1 MNVRRVHDRIHGEL
15 ELPPLVAAVSATA
28 EFCRLDGV
36 RQLGGCAY
44 VYPSATHTRREHS
57 LGVSH
62 LAGRLGEHLRTQRP
76 DLVDADD
83 VLCLQLAGLVHD
95 LGHGPFSHLFEV
107 YVRETLPE
115 WSHETMG
122 LRVLDVL
129 LAHHPELDLSLHF
142 ATSPAANLAFV
153 RLLVTGLDAAAPW
166 PRAAVQRP
174 ETKRFLTEI
183 VHNRVSG
190 IDVDKLDYLAR
201 DALAVFGAVQPFAW
215 ERVLGAARVVAHD
228 GRYALAY
235 DEGVAFEIAELYA
248 LRASLHRRVY
258 QHRAVSVAEA
268 LLVDLMRALDTC
280 LPPGARLVDAAQDVQ
295 AFVGLTDASVLH
307 PLRAWPPPSPQFAQ
321 AHEAHRALY
330 HRPWL
335 ARVPA
340 TACLRTRPGCAAC
353 GARTNIEDAFCAACG
368 ASTRDRPALP
378 TGDGDG
384 LLVPPECALTEAE
397 VTRAVRAA
405 LGRGDARVHLIDV
418 HCGAAVG
425 VRDPHG
431 RTWRDYD
438 PLREVLFCAR
448 DGTSV
453 LRMRPASFHVAE
465 VRHVRTAHCYLPAD
479 ATAAEL
485 QRARDGFAAWARTVG
500 EVAEEAQA

>member
-36 RQLGGCAY
+36 RQLGGCAF

-57 LGVSH
+57 LGVCH
-62 LAGRLGEHLRTQRP
+62 LAGKLGRHLRSQRP

-95 LGHGPFSHLFEV
+95 LGHGPFSHLYEV
-107 YVRETLPE
+107 YVRETLPD

-129 LAHHPELDLSLHF
+129 FEHHPEIHVASHF
-142 ATSPAANLAFV
+142 ATPVSSNLAFV
-153 RLLVTGLDAAAPW
+153 RLLVTGLDATAPW
-166 PRAAVQRP
+166 PRDLVRRP

-201 DALAVFGAVQPFAW
+201 DALAVFGTVQPFAW

-268 LLVDLMRALDTC
+268 LLVDLMRAMDAC
-280 LPPGARLVDAAQDVQ
+280 LPQGARLVDAAQDVH
-295 AFVGLTDASVLH
+295 AFLSLTDASVLH
-307 PLRAWPPPSPQFAQ
+307 SSHAWSPHFAK
-321 AHEAHRALY
+321 AREAHRALY
-330 HRPWL
+330 RRPWL

-353 GARTNIEDAFCAACG
+353 GARTDVEDAFCAECG
-368 ASTRDRPALP
+368 ASTHDRPALP
-378 TGDGDG
+378 DAQD

-397 VTRAVRAA
+397 ATRAVRAA
-405 LGRGDARVHLIDV
+405 LGREDVRVHLVDV

-448 DGTSV
+448 DGTTV
-453 LRMRPASFHVAE
+453 LRMRPTSFHVAE

-479 ATAAEL
+479 ATAEEL
-485 QRARDGFAAWARTVG
+485 SRARDGFVAWAATVG
-500 EVAEEAQA
+500 EVAEESQ